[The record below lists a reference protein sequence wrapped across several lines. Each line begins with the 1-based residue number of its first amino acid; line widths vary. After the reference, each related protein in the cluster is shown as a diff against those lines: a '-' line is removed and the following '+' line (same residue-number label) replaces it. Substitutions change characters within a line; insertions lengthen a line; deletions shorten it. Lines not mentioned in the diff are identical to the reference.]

1 MMRNGLWPAL
11 LLIACG
17 AAAEPVTVVVISDLN
32 GSYGQIGLH
41 PRVRQAVARII
52 EDPPDLV
59 ISTGDM
65 IAGQQPHPKLS
76 AQQLHDMWTEF
87 HRTVTEPLAAAG
99 IPFAIT
105 PGNHDASAYPSFK
118 HERAAYRR
126 AWSDH
131 RPDLEFLDGGDFPFR
146 YAFRLNGVLFVSLD
160 ATRTGPLPAEESAWL
175 SALLAAAPAS
185 EASVLFGHLPV
196 WPVAQGRETEFLD
209 DAELRG
215 LLADEQVTLVLS
227 GHHHAYYPGL
237 AGGTA
242 HVAQACLGSGP
253 RRLLGA
259 PRVSPRGYT
268 RLTIDDGG
276 IVELAAYVEPGFE
289 EPLDPA
295 LLPAHIDT
303 SLGRLTRFEPAPR

>member
-1 MMRNGLWPAL
+1 MMRHGLWPAL

-65 IAGQQPHPKLS
+65 IAGQQPQPKLS
-76 AQQLHDMWTEF
+76 RQQLHDMWTEF

-105 PGNHDASAYPSFK
+105 PGNHDASAYPSFQ
-118 HERAAYRR
+118 HEREAYRA
-126 AWSDH
+126 AWMDH
-131 RPDLEFLDGGDFPFR
+131 RPALEFVDGGDFPFR

-160 ATRTGPLPAEESAWL
+160 ATRTGPLPAAARRWL
-175 SALLAAAPAS
+175 SGLLAAAPAD

-196 WPVAQGRETEFLD
+196 WPVARGRETEFLD
-209 DAELRG
+209 DARLRT
-215 LLADEQVTLVLS
+215 LLADEEVTLFLS

>member
-1 MMRNGLWPAL
+1 MILRRLWPVL

-17 AAAEPVTVVVISDLN
+17 ATAEPVTVVVISDLN
-32 GSYGQIGLH
+32 GPYGQIGLH

-76 AQQLHDMWTEF
+76 RQQLHDMWTEF

-118 HERAAYRR
+118 HEREAYRI
-126 AWSDH
+126 AWADR
-131 RPDLEFLDGGDFPFR
+131 RPDLDFVDDAGFPFR

-160 ATRTGPLPAEESAWL
+160 ATRTGQLPAAERDWL
-175 SALLAAAPAS
+175 ATLLAGAGPD
-185 EASVLFGHLPV
+185 EARVLYGHLPV
-196 WPVAQGRETEFLD
+196 WPVAQGRETEFMD
-209 DAELRG
+209 DPLLRA
-215 LLADEQVTLVLS
+215 LLEDEQVGLFLS
-227 GHHHAYYPGL
+227 GHHHAYYPGH
-237 AGGTA
+237 AGNTT
-242 HVAQACLGSGP
+242 HIAQACLGSGP
-253 RRLLGA
+253 RRLIGA
-259 PRVSPRGYT
+259 PRVSPRGFT
-268 RLTIDDGG
+268 RLKIDDGR

-295 LLPAHIDT
+295 LLPDYIDT
-303 SLGRLTRFEPAPR
+303 SLGRLNRFEPAPP